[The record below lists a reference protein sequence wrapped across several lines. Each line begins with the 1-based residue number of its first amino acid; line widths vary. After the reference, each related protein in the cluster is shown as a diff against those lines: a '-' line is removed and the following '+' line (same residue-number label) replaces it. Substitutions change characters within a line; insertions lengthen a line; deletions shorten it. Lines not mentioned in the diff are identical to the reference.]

1 MTELYYDSHC
11 GPCSLFARSARGL
24 SRRRLT
30 ILPLD
35 GPGADRALS
44 DLVLE
49 RRFEYAHVVFHDE
62 RRSGPDIL
70 APLMEEVFGSPGR
83 RFAEQFP
90 PTRWLL
96 RTLYQSFWRHRN
108 NGGCVAVTSARAG

>member
-11 GPCSLFARSARGL
+11 GPCSLFARAARGL
-24 SRRRLT
+24 SHRPLT

-44 DLVLE
+44 DLVPG
-49 RRFEYAHVVFHDE
+49 RRFEYAHLVSHDE
-62 RRSGPDIL
+62 RRSGPDNL
-70 APLMEEVFGSPGR
+70 APLMEGVLGSPGR
-83 RFAEQFP
+83 RLAEQFP

-96 RTLYQSFWRHRN
+96 RTLYQAFWRHRSH
-108 NGGCVAVTSARAG
+108 GGCVTVASPRAG